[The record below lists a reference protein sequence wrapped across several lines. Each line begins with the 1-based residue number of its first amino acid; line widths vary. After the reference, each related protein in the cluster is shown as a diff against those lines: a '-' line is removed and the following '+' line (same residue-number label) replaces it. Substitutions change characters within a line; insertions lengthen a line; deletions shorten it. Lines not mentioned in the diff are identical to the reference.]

1 MKDAQRLLDQFLGT
15 GNAMTGGSTSGG
27 GAGGIGGALQ
37 QGLGGNL
44 GGLGGGAVAG
54 GLVALL
60 LGTKGGRKLGK
71 NAVKYGGMA
80 LIGGLA
86 YKAYRDYQSRQ
97 HGQAPASAP
106 SGMSGEPDVIEAP
119 QGSPFSPEKAPGGA
133 GSFSLAILRAM
144 ISAAKAD
151 GYIDPDEQS
160 RIFAKVDELGLGA
173 EEKAFVMDELRS
185 PLDIEQIVAAATSEE
200 AAAEL
205 YAASLLAVDPDH
217 PAEKA
222 YLQMLAA
229 RLNLPEGLVAAL
241 HESVAEHQE

>member
-15 GNAMTGGSTSGG
+15 GNQMTGGSNAG
-27 GAGGIGGALQ
+27 GGIGGALQ

-44 GGLGGGAVAG
+44 GGLGGGAMAG
-54 GLVALL
+54 GVVALL

-71 NAVKYGGMA
+71 KALKYGGMA
-80 LIGGLA
+80 LVGGLA
-86 YKAYRDYQSRQ
+86 YKAYRDYQARQ
-97 HGQAPASAP
+97 SGQAPASVP
-106 SGMSGEPDVIEAP
+106 STGRGEPDVIEAP
-119 QGSPFSPEKAPGGA
+119 QDSPFSPAAAPGGA
-133 GSFSLAILRAM
+133 DNFSLAILRAM

-151 GYIDPDEQS
+151 GYIDPAEQQK
-160 RIFAKVDELGLGA
+160 IFEKVDQLGLGA

-185 PLDIEQIVAAATSEE
+185 PLNIDTIVEAATSEE
-200 AAAEL
+200 IAAEL
-205 YAASLLAVDPDH
+205 YAASLLAIDPDH